1 MTKGMRGYALVL
13 ILFVAIGVLLAYLFF
28 KQEQKFDKS
37 TRLQTTASIRN
48 LQSHEKSLRFLLIQS
63 RLNPNFDYASLR
75 AARSDIIAEFDMF
88 RFGVLFEEIEKK
100 ARLSEAFNQYEDK
113 IQFIDKVLERYID
126 QNIDL
131 TQNTAQIQRL
141 IDILQTQGWTKE
153 QPSLQ
158 ESLSQNKSLLFN
170 LALTDQ
176 LARELWHK
184 APAGDIPDSLKQD
197 LNDYE
202 NSIKSFT
209 KIYMPASE
217 LYNQLIEL
225 DTVELL
231 DDIESAYNTQHN
243 EAIADSS
250 AIGTALVLYGL
261 ASLMA
266 LMYFGYQIRR
276 NYLSLEQQVSDR
288 TREITVAYE
297 ELQESQEQLI
307 QSEKMASLGQ
317 MVAGVAHE
325 INTPLGYVTSNIDT
339 LKLNLDD
346 FSSIIYGVENLLETI
361 KNSPKDGH
369 QGTVTNTLT
378 TMLKNYQRVQALT
391 VLQESKELLGDGAY
405 GLAEI
410 SKLVSNLRDFSRLD
424 RQSTEHIDL
433 HECLEVSL
441 KIASPHIRD
450 HNVELERHYV
460 VLPKISCIPSKLNQ
474 LFLNIITNACQA
486 MESGSGILKI
496 ETRLGQGKVKI
507 VFTDNGIG
515 MDETMKQKMFDP
527 FYTSKEIGKGTGLGM
542 SIAFKIVAA
551 HGGNIKVDSKQG
563 VGTEIS
569 VILPIELNENQLQ

>member
-100 ARLSEAFNQYEDK
+100 ASLSEAFNQYEDK

-131 TQNTAQIQRL
+131 TQSTAQIQRL

-176 LARELWHK
+176 LARELWYK
-184 APAGDIPDSLKQD
+184 APVSDVPDSLKRD

-202 NSIKSFT
+202 NSIKSFSE
-209 KIYMPASE
+209 IYIPASE

-225 DTVELL
+225 NTVELL

-243 EAIADSS
+243 KAIADSS

-261 ASLMA
+261 ATLMA

-346 FSSIIYGVENLLETI
+346 FSSIIYDVENLLATI
-361 KNSPKDGH
+361 KGSPQDGP
-369 QGTVTNTLT
+369 QGNVTTTLKA
-378 TMLKNYQRVQALT
+378 MLKNYQRIQALT

-433 HECLEVSL
+433 HECLESSL

-450 HNVELERHYV
+450 HNVEIERLYGG
-460 VLPKISCIPSKLNQ
+460 LPKISCIPSKLNQ

-486 MESGSGILKI
+486 MESGSGLLKI
-496 ETRLGQGKVKI
+496 ETALEQEKVMV

-515 MDETMKQKMFDP
+515 MDEKTKQKMFDP

-542 SIAFKIVAA
+542 SIAFKIIEA
-551 HGGNIKVDSKQG
+551 HGGNMKVESKEG
-563 VGTEIS
+563 VGTQIS
-569 VILPIELNENQLQ
+569 VILPTEPNNNQL